1 VPWRSRSLL
10 LALLSVGYV
19 LVAALRVAPG
29 GAAALVGVLLLPLT
43 LLIVWA
49 RSVPP
54 ARGEDWVNPVT
65 RSATRA
71 VGYGSAVM
79 AAARL
84 APPGVPFLEALAALG
99 TGIASIASLVALVR
113 IAPLGGLL
121 TVPRSARQLRLAML
135 SGLIAALAASAPF
148 EPSIAASSVF
158 SGFPTT
164 QAIGALSA
172 TAALALGIYA
182 AWHLRRKRRLDLGAS
197 ERLSAALVAASVALL
212 IGFVAAL
219 ERIESA
225 APILQWTA
233 CLAALA
239 TVTAC
244 LARDP
249 TAVARAHRTTVAITV
264 LAAPTALFVASIATH
279 VPRQAELTALL
290 ALGAGVAIG
299 LGAIPLSRPF
309 GPEQSRWIDATKGAF
324 TVALRSDPDT
334 AVTAALATLRQ
345 ALGPSPAAPE
355 LWRLD
360 PPSLLT
366 ADRAGY
372 GRSEPGA
379 APPRLLF
386 ELARGEPEQTLRTE
400 VLETLEV
407 RRADVRPALDWL
419 RGRGAMSLT
428 LLTDDE
434 GPVGALVLP
443 AGARAHPLSLEEV
456 RALRTLADRMTAQL
470 GVSGALARARTREV
484 EARRS
489 AERETER
496 AALLEKG
503 VMTATRRHE
512 ANARRLARPALVAPY
527 SPVARLTMETL
538 ERAAESA
545 APLSLLTPPGM
556 DPVPYAAVVHSA
568 SPRREGP
575 FVVVDGAGV
584 DEQQEES
591 WRDPIGS
598 PLHLAQGGSLLVLSI
613 AALAPEAQR
622 FLATALATREPLQ
635 EGAARLDLALIVAVP
650 MTLEK
655 LVEAGELDAGLVRAL
670 GDRAVDLP
678 PLAAR
683 AEDMRAIIVDRLA
696 RLGLRIQGRPMGL
709 DPRALGR
716 LIEHAWPGNE
726 LELED
731 LLTRAIAIAEGDLLT
746 AAHLE
751 QVGFVAAPPTT
762 RRSSRPSIPRQ
773 AARS

>member
-1 VPWRSRSLL
+1 
-10 LALLSVGYV
+10 VGYV

-29 GAAALVGVLLLPLT
+29 GAGAVLGVLLLPAG
-43 LLIVWA
+43 LLIIWS

-71 VGYGSAVM
+71 VGLGSAVM
-79 AAARL
+79 AAARI
-84 APPGVPFLEALAALG
+84 APVGTPSLETMAAVG
-99 TGIASIASLVALVR
+99 TGIASVASLVALAR

-135 SGLIAALAASAPF
+135 SGLVAALAAGAPF
-148 EPSIAASSVF
+148 EPSIASSSVF
-158 SGFPTT
+158 STLAMAP
-164 QAIGALSA
+164 AIGALSA
-172 TAALALGIYA
+172 IAALALGIVA

-212 IGFVAAL
+212 VGFVAAL

-225 APILQWTA
+225 APILQWAA
-233 CLAALA
+233 CLGALA

-264 LAAPTALFVASIATH
+264 LAAPAALFAASVAAQ
-279 VPRQAELTALL
+279 VPRQAEVVALL
-290 ALGAGVAIG
+290 ALGAGIAIG
-299 LGAIPLSRPF
+299 LVAVPLSRPF

-334 AVTAALATLRQ
+334 AITAALATLRQ

-372 GRSEPGA
+372 GRTEPGA
-379 APPRLLF
+379 EPPRLLF
-386 ELARGEPEQTLRTE
+386 DLARGEPEQTLRTE

-407 RRADVRPALDWL
+407 RRADIRPALDWL
-419 RGRGAMSLT
+419 RARGAMSFT

-489 AERETER
+489 AEQEALRST
-496 AALLEKG
+496 LLEKG
-503 VMTATRRHE
+503 VTTATRRHE

-527 SPVARLTMETL
+527 SPVARLTMEQL
-538 ERAAESA
+538 ERAGESS
-545 APLSLLTPPGM
+545 APLILLTPPGI
-556 DPVPYAAVVHSA
+556 DPIPYAAFVHGAGS
-568 SPRREGP
+568 RREGP
-575 FVVVDGAGV
+575 FLVVDGAGV
-584 DEQQEES
+584 DEQQEGS

-622 FLATALATREPLQ
+622 FLAAALSAAAPL
-635 EGAARLDLALIVAVP
+635 LDADTPIDVALFVSVP

-655 LVEAGELDAGLVRAL
+655 LVEAGELDAQLAL
-670 GDRAVDLP
+670 TLGERSIELP

-696 RLGLRIQGRPMGL
+696 RLGVRLQGRPMGL

-731 LLTRAIAIAEGDLLT
+731 VLTRAIAVAEGDLLT

-751 QVGFVAAPPTT
+751 QIGFVAAPLGS
-762 RRSSRPSIPRQ
+762 RHGSRPSIPRQ
-773 AARS
+773 AVRS

>member
-1 VPWRSRSLL
+1 
-10 LALLSVGYV
+10 
-19 LVAALRVAPG
+19 
-29 GAAALVGVLLLPLT
+29 
-43 LLIVWA
+43 
-49 RSVPP
+49 
-54 ARGEDWVNPVT
+54 
-65 RSATRA
+65 
-71 VGYGSAVM
+71 
-79 AAARL
+79 
-84 APPGVPFLEALAALG
+84 
-99 TGIASIASLVALVR
+99 
-113 IAPLGGLL
+113 
-121 TVPRSARQLRLAML
+121 
-135 SGLIAALAASAPF
+135 
-148 EPSIAASSVF
+148 
-158 SGFPTT
+158 
-164 QAIGALSA
+164 
-172 TAALALGIYA
+172 
-182 AWHLRRKRRLDLGAS
+182 
-197 ERLSAALVAASVALL
+197 
-212 IGFVAAL
+212 
-219 ERIESA
+219 
-225 APILQWTA
+225 
-233 CLAALA
+233 LA

-264 LAAPTALFVASIATH
+264 LAAPAALFAASVAAQ
-279 VPRQAELTALL
+279 VPRQAEVVALL
-290 ALGAGVAIG
+290 ALGAGIAIG
-299 LGAIPLSRPF
+299 LVAVPLSRPF

-334 AVTAALATLRQ
+334 AITAALATLRQ

-372 GRSEPGA
+372 GRTEPGA
-379 APPRLLF
+379 EPPRLLF
-386 ELARGEPEQTLRTE
+386 DLARGEPEQTLRTE

-407 RRADVRPALDWL
+407 RRADIRPALDWL
-419 RGRGAMSLT
+419 RARGAMSFT

-489 AERETER
+489 AEQEALRST
-496 AALLEKG
+496 LLEKG
-503 VMTATRRHE
+503 VTTATRRHE

-527 SPVARLTMETL
+527 SPVARLTMEQL
-538 ERAAESA
+538 ERAGESS
-545 APLSLLTPPGM
+545 APLILLTPPGI
-556 DPVPYAAVVHSA
+556 DPIPYAAFVHGAGS
-568 SPRREGP
+568 RREGP
-575 FVVVDGAGV
+575 FLVVDGAGV
-584 DEQQEES
+584 DEQQEGS

-622 FLATALATREPLQ
+622 FLAAALSAAAPL
-635 EGAARLDLALIVAVP
+635 LDADTPIDVALFVSVP

-655 LVEAGELDAGLVRAL
+655 LVEAGELDAQLAL
-670 GDRAVDLP
+670 TLGERSIELP

-696 RLGLRIQGRPMGL
+696 RLGVRLQGRPMGL

-731 LLTRAIAIAEGDLLT
+731 VLTRAIAVAEGDLLT

-751 QVGFVAAPPTT
+751 QIGFVAAPLGS
-762 RRSSRPSIPRQ
+762 RHGSRPSIPRQ
-773 AARS
+773 AVRS

>member
-10 LALLSVGYV
+10 LALLSVAYV
-19 LVAALRVAPG
+19 LVAALRVAPV
-29 GAAALVGVLLLPLT
+29 GAAAVLGVLLLPAA

-54 ARGEDWVNPVT
+54 ARGEDWVNPIT

-71 VGYGSAVM
+71 VGFGSAVM
-79 AAARL
+79 AAARI
-84 APPGVPFLEALAALG
+84 APPGVPSLEAMAALG
-99 TGIASIASLVALVR
+99 TGIASVASLVALAR

-121 TVPRSARQLRLAML
+121 AVPPSARQLRLAML
-135 SGLIAALAASAPF
+135 SGFVAALAAGAPF
-148 EPSIAASSVF
+148 DPSIAASSV
-158 SGFPTT
+158 SSALTTT
-164 QAIGALSA
+164 QAIGAL
-172 TAALALGIYA
+172 TAIGALALGIFA

-197 ERLSAALVAASVALL
+197 ERLSAALVAGSVALL
-212 IGFVAAL
+212 VGLVAAL

-225 APILQWTA
+225 APILEWAA

-264 LAAPTALFVASIATH
+264 LAAPAALLAASVAAQ
-279 VPRQAELTALL
+279 VPRQAELMALL
-290 ALGAGVAIG
+290 ALGVGIAIG
-299 LGAIPLSRPF
+299 LAAAPLSRPF

-324 TVALRSDPDT
+324 SVALRSDPDT

-355 LWRLD
+355 LWQLD

-372 GRSEPGA
+372 GRSEPGP

-386 ELARGEPEQTLRTE
+386 DLARGEPEQTLRTE

-407 RRADVRPALDWL
+407 RRADIRPALDWL

-484 EARRS
+484 DARRS
-489 AERETER
+489 AERERER
-496 AALLEKG
+496 AIRLEKE

-527 SPVARLTMETL
+527 SPVARLTMEQL
-538 ERAAESA
+538 ERAAENS
-545 APLSLLTPPGM
+545 APLSLLTPPGS
-556 DPVPYAAVVHSA
+556 DPVPYAAVVHGA
-568 SPRREGP
+568 GARREGP

-598 PLHLAQGGSLLVLSI
+598 PLHLARGGSLLVLSI

-622 FLATALATREPLQ
+622 FLATLLSTGDGLQ
-635 EGAARLDLALIVAVP
+635 EGDAPLDVALLVSVP
-650 MTLEK
+650 MSLEM
-655 LVEAGELDAGLVRAL
+655 LVEAGELDSRLARTL
-670 GDRAVDLP
+670 GDRMVELP
-678 PLAAR
+678 PLSAR

-696 RLGLRIQGRPMGL
+696 RLGVRLQGRPMGL
-709 DPRALGR
+709 DPRALGH
-716 LIEHAWPGNE
+716 LIEHAWPGND

-731 LLTRAIAIAEGDLLT
+731 VLTRAIAIAEGDLLT
-746 AAHLE
+746 AAHLD
-751 QVGFVAAPPTT
+751 QVGFVAAPPAAL
-762 RRSSRPSIPRQ
+762 RGSRPSIPRK

>member
-1 VPWRSRSLL
+1 MPWRSRSLL

-29 GAAALVGVLLLPLT
+29 GAAAVLGVLLLPAS
-43 LLIVWA
+43 LLMVWA

-71 VGYGSAVM
+71 VGFGSAVM
-79 AAARL
+79 AAARI
-84 APPGVPFLEALAALG
+84 APTGVPFLETLAALG
-99 TGIASIASLVALVR
+99 TGIASVASLVALAR

-135 SGLIAALAASAPF
+135 SGLLAALAAGAPF
-148 EPSIAASSVF
+148 EPSIAASSLSADVAA
-158 SGFPTT
+158 T

-172 TAALALGIYA
+172 MAALGLGIYA

-197 ERLSAALVAASVALL
+197 ERLSAALVAGSVAMLV
-212 IGFVAAL
+212 GFVAAL
-219 ERIESA
+219 ERVASA

-264 LAAPTALFVASIATH
+264 LAAPAALFAASVAAQ
-279 VPRQAELTALL
+279 VPRQAEIAALL
-290 ALGAGVAIG
+290 ALAVGIAIG
-299 LGAIPLSRPF
+299 LGAVPLSRPF

-324 TVALRSDPDT
+324 SVALRSDPDT
-334 AVTAALATLRQ
+334 AITAALSTLRQ
-345 ALGPSPAAPE
+345 ALGPSQAAPE
-355 LWRLD
+355 LWSLD

-379 APPRLLF
+379 EPPRLLF

-407 RRADVRPALDWL
+407 RRADIRPALEWL
-419 RGRGAMSLT
+419 RARGAMSLT

-489 AERETER
+489 AEREAER
-496 AALLEKG
+496 ANLLEKG

-527 SPVARLTMETL
+527 SPVARLTMEKL
-538 ERAAESA
+538 ERAGENS
-545 APLSLLTPPGM
+545 APLVLLTPPGI
-556 DPVPYAAVVHSA
+556 DPIPYAAVVHGA
-568 SPRREGP
+568 GPRREGP
-575 FVVVDGAGV
+575 FMVVDGAGV

-613 AALAPEAQR
+613 AGLAPEAQR
-622 FLATALATREPLQ
+622 FLATAISTREPLRK
-635 EGAARLDLALIVAVP
+635 GDAPLDVALVISVP
-650 MTLEK
+650 MALEK
-655 LVEAGELDAGLVRAL
+655 VADAGELDVRLVEVL
-670 GDRAVDLP
+670 GDRTVELP

-696 RLGLRIQGRPMGL
+696 RLGVRLQGRPMGL
-709 DPRALGR
+709 DPRALSH

-726 LELED
+726 VELED
-731 LLTRAIAIAEGDLLT
+731 VLTRAISIAEGDLLT

-751 QVGFVAAPPTT
+751 QVGFVAAPPAD
-762 RRSSRPSIPRQ
+762 RRSSRSSVGRK

>member
-1 VPWRSRSLL
+1 ML
-10 LALLSVGYV
+10 
-19 LVAALRVAPG
+19 
-29 GAAALVGVLLLPLT
+29 GVLLLPIA
-43 LLIVWA
+43 LLMVWA

-71 VGYGSAVM
+71 VGFGSAVM
-79 AAARL
+79 AAARI
-84 APPGVPFLEALAALG
+84 APAGVPSLETLAAVG
-99 TGIASIASLVALVR
+99 TGIASVASLVALAR

-121 TVPRSARQLRLAML
+121 PVPRTARQLRLAML
-135 SGLIAALAASAPF
+135 SGLVAALAAGAPF
-148 EPSIAASSVF
+148 EPSIAASSIATE
-158 SGFPTT
+158 FPTT
-164 QAIGALSA
+164 QAVGALSA
-172 TAALALGIYA
+172 IAALALGIFA

-212 IGFVAAL
+212 VGFVAAL
-219 ERIESA
+219 ERIGSA
-225 APILQWTA
+225 APILQWAA

-264 LAAPTALFVASIATH
+264 LAAPAALFVASIASH
-279 VPRQAELTALL
+279 VPRQAEVVALL
-290 ALGAGVAIG
+290 ALGAGIAIG
-299 LGAIPLSRPF
+299 LGAVPLSRPF

-386 ELARGEPEQTLRTE
+386 ELARGEPEQTLRIE

-407 RRADVRPALDWL
+407 RRADIRPALEWL

-484 EARRS
+484 QAKRA

-527 SPVARLTMETL
+527 SPVARLTMEKL
-538 ERAAESA
+538 ERAGESC
-545 APLSLLTPPGM
+545 APLSLLTPPGI
-556 DPVPYAAVVHSA
+556 DPVPYAAVVHGTGK
-568 SPRREGP
+568 RREGP

-598 PLHLAQGGSLLVLSI
+598 PLHLAQGGSLLILSI

-622 FLATALATREPLQ
+622 FLATSLTTQAPLQ
-635 EGAARLDLALIVAVP
+635 KGEASLDVALLVSVP
-650 MTLEK
+650 MNVQK
-655 LVEAGELDAGLVRAL
+655 LVEAGDLDAGLAEAI
-670 GDRAVDLP
+670 GDRAIELA

-696 RLGLRIQGRPMGL
+696 RLGVRLQGRPMGL

-731 LLTRAIAIAEGDLLT
+731 VLTRAIAIADGDLLT
-746 AAHLE
+746 AAHLD
-751 QVGFVAAPPTT
+751 QIGFVAAPPTT
-762 RRSSRPSIPRQ
+762 RHSSHPSVPRR

>member
-1 VPWRSRSLL
+1 MPWRSRSLL

-19 LVAALRVAPG
+19 SVAALRAAPG
-29 GAAALVGVLLLPLT
+29 GAAVVLGVLLLPAA

-54 ARGEDWVNPVT
+54 ARGEDWVNPIT

-71 VGYGSAVM
+71 VAFGSAVM
-79 AAARL
+79 IAARL
-84 APPGVPFLEALAALG
+84 APTGVPLLESLAAIG
-99 TGIASIASLVALVR
+99 TGIASVASLVALVR

-121 TVPRSARQLRLAML
+121 TVPPSARQLRWAML
-135 SGLIAALAASAPF
+135 SGLAAAFATAAPF

-158 SGFPTT
+158 SGFSST
-164 QAIGALSA
+164 QAIGALA
-172 TAALALGIYA
+172 AMAALALGIFT

-212 IGFVAAL
+212 VGFIAAL

-264 LAAPTALFVASIATH
+264 LAAPAALFVASVVTH
-279 VPRQAELTALL
+279 VPRQAEVVALFS
-290 ALGAGVAIG
+290 LGAGIAIG

-309 GPEQSRWIDATKGAF
+309 GPEQSRWIDATTGAF

-345 ALGPSPAAPE
+345 ALGPSQVAPE

-407 RRADVRPALDWL
+407 RRADIRPALEWL
-419 RGRGAMSLT
+419 RARGAMSLT

-470 GVSGALARARTREV
+470 GVSGALARARAREV
-484 EARRS
+484 ESRRS
-489 AERETER
+489 AERETAR

-527 SPVARLTMETL
+527 SPVSRLTMENL
-538 ERAAESA
+538 ERAAA
-545 APLSLLTPPGM
+545 NGAPLSLLTPPGI
-556 DPVPYAAVVHSA
+556 DPVPYAALVHGTG
-568 SPRREGP
+568 PRREGP

-613 AALAPEAQR
+613 AALAPEAQQ
-622 FLATALATREPLQ
+622 FLATALSTREPLQ
-635 EGAARLDLALIVAVP
+635 KGDAPLDVVLVVAVP
-650 MTLEK
+650 MALDK
-655 LVEAGELDAGLVRAL
+655 LVEAGELDSRLAEAL
-670 GDRAVDLP
+670 GDRVIELP

-696 RLGLRIQGRPMGL
+696 RLGVRLQGRPMGL

-731 LLTRAIAIAEGDLLT
+731 VLTRAIAVAEGDLLT

-751 QVGFVAAPPTT
+751 QIGFVAAPPVQ
-762 RRSSRPSIPRQ
+762 RRGSRPSIPRQ

>member
-1 VPWRSRSLL
+1 MPWRSRSLI

-19 LVAALRVAPG
+19 LVAAWRAAPG
-29 GAAALVGVLLLPLT
+29 GSAVLGVFLLPPA
-43 LLIVWA
+43 LLIIWA

-54 ARGEDWVNPVT
+54 ARGEDWVSPVT
-65 RSATRA
+65 RSAMRA
-71 VGYGSAVM
+71 AGFGATVM

-84 APPGVPFLEALAALG
+84 APGGVPLLEAMAALG
-99 TGIASIASLVALVR
+99 TGIASVAALVALAR

-121 TVPRSARQLRLAML
+121 TVPRGARQLRMAML
-135 SGLIAALAASAPF
+135 GGVMAMLAAAAPF
-148 EPSIAASSVF
+148 EPSIAASSI
-158 SGFPTT
+158 SSELSTA
-164 QAIGALSA
+164 QALAALGA
-172 TAALALGIYA
+172 TGALALGIFA
-182 AWHLRRKRRLDLGAS
+182 AWHLRRLRGLDLGAS
-197 ERLSAALVAASVALL
+197 ERLSAALVAGSVALL
-212 IGFVAAL
+212 VGLVVAL
-219 ERIESA
+219 ERMGSA
-225 APILQWTA
+225 AAAMQWAA
-233 CLAALA
+233 CLAAVA
-239 TVTAC
+239 SVAAC

-249 TAVARAHRTTVAITV
+249 TAVARAHRTTVAVTV
-264 LAAPTALFVASIATH
+264 LAAPAALLAASVSAQ
-279 VPRQAELTALL
+279 VPRQAAVAALL
-290 ALGAGVAIG
+290 ALGAGIAIG
-299 LGAIPLSRPF
+299 LVAVPLTRPF
-309 GPEQSRWIDATKGAF
+309 GPEQSRWIDATKDAF

-334 AVTAALATLRQ
+334 AITAALATLRQ
-345 ALGPSPAAPE
+345 AIGPSPAAPE

-372 GRSEPGA
+372 GRCEPGA

-407 RRADVRPALDWL
+407 RRADIRPALDWL
-419 RGRGAMSLT
+419 RGRSAMSLT

-484 EARRS
+484 EARRL
-489 AERETER
+489 AEQETAR
-496 AALLEKG
+496 AAKLEKG

-512 ANARRLARPALVAPY
+512 ANARRQARPALVAPY
-527 SPVARLTMETL
+527 SPVARMTMEQL
-538 ERAAESA
+538 ERAGQNRG
-545 APLSLLTPPGM
+545 PIILVTPPGI
-556 DPVPYAAVVHSA
+556 DSVPYAAVVHGA
-568 SPRREGP
+568 GPRREGP

-584 DEQQEES
+584 DEQQEGS

-598 PLHLAQGGSLLVLSI
+598 PLHLAHGGSLVVLSI
-613 AALAPEAQR
+613 AALSREAQR
-622 FLATALATREPLQ
+622 FLATALVSGQALE
-635 EGAARLDLALIVAVP
+635 EGAAPIDVALIVSLPAPVH
-650 MTLEK
+650 TI
-655 LVEAGELDAGLVRAL
+655 VDAGELDHALAEAL
-670 GDRAVDLP
+670 GERVIELP
-678 PLAAR
+678 PLVAR

-696 RLGLRIQGRPMGL
+696 RLGVRLKGRPMGL

-731 LLTRAIAIAEGDLLT
+731 VLTRAIAVADGDILS

-751 QVGFVAAPPTT
+751 QIGFVAAPPTA
-762 RRSSRPSIPRQ
+762 RRGSRPSIPRQ
-773 AARS
+773 AVRS

>member
-29 GAAALVGVLLLPLT
+29 GAAAVLGVLLLPAA

-71 VGYGSAVM
+71 VAFGSAVM
-79 AAARL
+79 AAARI
-84 APPGVPFLEALAALG
+84 APVGVPSLETLAALG
-99 TGIASIASLVALVR
+99 TGIASVASLVALVR

-135 SGLIAALAASAPF
+135 SGLIAALAAGAPF
-148 EPSIAASSVF
+148 EPSIAASSVW
-158 SGFPTT
+158 SGFSAT

-172 TAALALGIYA
+172 VAAIALGIFA

-197 ERLSAALVAASVALL
+197 ERLSAALVAASVTLL
-212 IGFVAAL
+212 VGFVAAL
-219 ERIESA
+219 ERIATA
-225 APILQWTA
+225 APILQFAA

-239 TVTAC
+239 TVAAC

-264 LAAPTALFVASIATH
+264 LAAPAALVVASIATQ
-279 VPRQAELTALL
+279 VPRQAELVALL
-290 ALGAGVAIG
+290 SLGAGIAIG

-324 TVALRSDPDT
+324 SVALRSDPDT
-334 AVTAALATLRQ
+334 AITAALATLRQ

-355 LWRLD
+355 LWSLD

-372 GRSEPGA
+372 GRTEPGA

-386 ELARGEPEQTLRTE
+386 DLARGEPEQTLRTE
-400 VLETLEV
+400 VLATLEV
-407 RRADVRPALDWL
+407 RRADIRPALEWL
-419 RGRGAMSLT
+419 RARGAMSLT

-527 SPVARLTMETL
+527 SPVARLTMEQL
-538 ERAAESA
+538 ERAGENN
-545 APLSLLTPPGM
+545 APLSLLTPPGI
-556 DPVPYAAVVHSA
+556 DPVPYAAVVHGTGK
-568 SPRREGP
+568 RREGP

-598 PLHLAQGGSLLVLSI
+598 PLHLAQGGSLLILSL

-622 FLATALATREPLQ
+622 FLATSILTGAPLRQ
-635 EGAARLDLALIVAVP
+635 GDAPLDLALVVAVP
-650 MTLEK
+650 MPVQK
-655 LVEAGELDAGLVRAL
+655 LVEAGDLDSALADAL
-670 GDRAVDLP
+670 GDRTIELP
-678 PLAAR
+678 PLVAR

-696 RLGLRIQGRPMGL
+696 RIGVRLQGRPMGL

-731 LLTRAIAIAEGDLLT
+731 VLTRAIAVAEGDLLT

-751 QVGFVAAPPTT
+751 QVGFVAVPPAT
-762 RRSSRPSIPRQ
+762 RRASSIPRK
-773 AARS
+773 AAQS